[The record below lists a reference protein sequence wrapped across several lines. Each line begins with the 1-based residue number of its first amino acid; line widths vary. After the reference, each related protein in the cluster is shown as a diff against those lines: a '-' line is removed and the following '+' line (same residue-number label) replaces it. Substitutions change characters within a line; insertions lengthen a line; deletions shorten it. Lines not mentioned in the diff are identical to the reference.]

1 MKNKSV
7 ATVLNFIPLGLGYIY
22 LGMRRRFVKVVLI
35 GIACPFIGVVLAVIL
50 DGIIPSIL
58 NVSGLTE
65 CDFNHWYLKC
75 PRPSWVL
82 IVMIVGLMLPSAILS
97 IITIKHIRKLDGYFV

>member
-35 GIACPFIGVVLAVIL
+35 GIACL

-58 NVSGLTE
+58 NVTGLTQ

-75 PRPSWVL
+75 PRPFWVL